1 MSINKTYAVFGLGRY
16 GKAVA
21 EELVK
26 MALRCWEL
34 ILIRILSIM
43 PLKRFLFVSVLIL
56 QKQR

>member
-1 MSINKTYAVFGLGRY
+1 
-16 GKAVA
+16 
-21 EELVK
+21 

-34 ILIRILSIM
+34 MLIRILSIM